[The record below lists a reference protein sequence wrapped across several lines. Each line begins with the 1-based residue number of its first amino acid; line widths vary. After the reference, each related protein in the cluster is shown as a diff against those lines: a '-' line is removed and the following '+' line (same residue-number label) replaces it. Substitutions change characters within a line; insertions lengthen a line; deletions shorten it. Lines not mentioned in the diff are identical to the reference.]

1 MTSASLSGVRMLPLS
16 LGNKGEPPPTWPP
29 TEEGPRLSGGGW
41 PREAV
46 ECGALSAAWGTWG
59 RHEGG
64 LPNQLIHFS
73 LSHYVTLG

>member
-41 PREAV
+41 LLAGPEKLWNV
-46 ECGALSAAWGTWG
+46 ELSVQP
-59 RHEGG
+59 GG
-64 LPNQLIHFS
+64 LGVDTREDFPIN
-73 LSHYVTLG
+73 